1 MCGIAGIWW
10 NKVEERQA
18 NCIKTMTDAIAH
30 RGPDAEG
37 HHRFQNGLDLG
48 HRRLAI
54 LDLDPRSNQ
63 PFHWLNRYAL
73 TFNGEIYNYL
83 ELQQELRIKGY
94 FFQTESDTEV
104 ICAAYNEWGTDCLKK
119 FDGMFAFVLYDSR
132 TETLFCARDR
142 FGEKPFYF
150 MQDEEGFFF
159 ASEMKAFWSIG
170 KKKKMRE
177 EMAFQFLQN
186 DLVEDVK
193 NPMGTFYQDIFKL
206 PASHFALLK
215 KGEKLVPQRYYE
227 VITSTR
233 YKGTFEQ
240 AVETFRYL
248 FNQSVERRMR
258 AHVPFGSSLS
268 GGMDSSAVTAVMN
281 QHLTPT
287 ATFSAR
293 FPDFEKDEGEFIDVM
308 SEQLQTKQFNCS
320 PDVTQLKKELDRL
333 IVHQEE
339 PFQTGSIFAQY
350 EVYKLA
356 RSKKHLV
363 LLDGQ
368 GADELLGGYFNYM
381 LPYFYE
387 LRGRKR
393 RAFQQ
398 EMKAKQGITLET
410 SFAQMMQFK
419 YPKVFE
425 QLYRFKQ
432 LGRKDVPTGVGTKLA
447 QYNKGFIPFF
457 TKSNLKESLKH
468 SLTSQGLEKLL
479 RFSDRNAM
487 AHSVEVRLPFLSHEL
502 VDFVMALPSDFFFKA
517 GWTKSILRHAMRNE
531 LPTEIN
537 WRKDKVGFEAP
548 HQKWTRANEIAEDI
562 TKARTQLLNVNWITE
577 EYKEDWKVLIL
588 AKCTEDER

>member
-18 NCIKTMTDAIAH
+18 NCIKKMTDAIAH

-37 HHRFQNGLDLG
+37 HHHIANGLDLG

-63 PFHWLNRYAL
+63 PFHWLERYSL
-73 TFNGEIYNYL
+73 TFNGEIYNYI
-83 ELQQELRIKGY
+83 ELQEELKKKGY
-94 FFQTESDTEV
+94 FFQTQSDTEV
-104 ICAAYNEWGTDCLKK
+104 ICAAYNEWGTDCLKH
-119 FDGMFAFVLYDSR
+119 FDGMFAFALFDSR
-132 TETLFCARDR
+132 SETLFCARDR

-150 MQDEEGFFF
+150 TTDDQGFFF
-159 ASEMKAFWSIG
+159 ASEMKALWAIG
-170 KKKKMRE
+170 KKKVMRE
-177 EMAFQFLQN
+177 DMAYQFLAN
-186 DLVEDVK
+186 DLVEDVH
-193 NPMGTFYQDIFKL
+193 NPMGTFYQNIYKL
-206 PASHFALLK
+206 PASHFAIVR
-215 KGEKLVPQRYYE
+215 KGETIVPKRYYE
-227 VITSTR
+227 VDTTTR

-248 FNQSVERRMR
+248 FNLSVERRMR

-281 QHLTPT
+281 QYVTPT

-293 FPDFEKDEGEFIDVM
+293 FKDFEKDEGKYIDVV
-308 SEQLQTKQFNCS
+308 SKQYQTKQYNCY
-320 PDVTQLKKELDRL
+320 PDEQQLKLEIDRL
-333 IVHQEE
+333 IEHQEE
-339 PFQTGSIFAQY
+339 PFQSGSIFAQY

-356 RSKKHLV
+356 RSQKHLV

-368 GADELLGGYFNYM
+368 GADELLGGYFNYV

-387 LRGRKR
+387 LSPVKRK
-393 RAFQQ
+393 AFQQ
-398 EMKAKQGITLET
+398 LMEEKQGVKIET
-410 SFAQMMQFK
+410 SFAQKMQFK
-419 YPKVFE
+419 FPQLFA
-425 QLYRFKQ
+425 QLYRLKQ
-432 LGRKDVPTGVGTKLA
+432 KGNKEDKSGVGKHFSKYKN
-447 QYNKGFIPFF
+447 QSVPFF
-457 TKSNLKESLKH
+457 TKSDLKATLKH

-487 AHSVEVRLPFLSHEL
+487 AHAVEVRLPFLSHEL
-502 VDFVMALPSDFFFKA
+502 VDFVMSLPSHFFFHA

-548 HQKWTRANEIAEDI
+548 HQKWTRSEEFKKEIAAAKKELEN
-562 TKARTQLLNVNWITE
+562 KNWISPN
-577 EYKEDWKVLIL
+577 YSSDWKVFIL
-588 AKCTEDER
+588 SKCLQNEG